1 VRHLAGPSKEAQD
14 KFERHGEPGC
24 RIDQLTADLDADTE
38 ERRKAVA
45 LDQHLRL
52 MLKLVGFEQTAETHN
67 ADRTWFIPE
76 TVMPDSLKASIGALN
91 QYLLNPPTLDKDPK
105 TLVRPARQRRIR
117 TPEYDSDGEIVVRA
131 PRKNKRKDELQVFKS
146 AAYIDDS
153 DDEADDEAFFSREA
167 QLRAEMNALA
177 QAAGHVMRKTGTK
190 RKRKNKGIEPMPL
203 ADMDVNMLDDDGD
216 DEPGVRSPTPVRT
229 GSPTP
234 VPTDS
239 DDEDFARRLWGLPK
253 PNESDD
259 EDSAKRGDGSPTPT
273 DTSEDEQRF
282 LKRLHGNVDLDDE
295 SPVKRA
301 RVDYRRARVNFTPV
315 SATSD
320 TPATQTQTQTRRRR
334 AVVDSDEDE

>member
-1 VRHLAGPSKEAQD
+1 
-14 KFERHGEPGC
+14 
-24 RIDQLTADLDADTE
+24 
-38 ERRKAVA
+38 
-45 LDQHLRL
+45 
-52 MLKLVGFEQTAETHN
+52 
-67 ADRTWFIPE
+67 
-76 TVMPDSLKASIGALN
+76 
-91 QYLLNPPTLDKDPK
+91 
-105 TLVRPARQRRIR
+105 VRPARQRRIR